1 MEHRTLDEL
10 RSSALTAPARA
21 MTRREKLERWATLL
35 ERHQAPLKAL
45 AGIEFLTT
53 DKRLALRGDN
63 SPLALAYAPN
73 DPDTIYLGSNNIYRT
88 TNGGQSWAQMQN
100 THVDNIAFAF
110 TASVVIG
117 FSFVPGAWGVKWL
130 TVRPSRSVTSTRPLR
145 GAAGSISLGSGMS
158 CTRSFTART
167 LGSFMCS

>member
-35 ERHQAPLKAL
+35 ERHTAPLKAL

-63 SPLALAYAPN
+63 SPLALAYA
-73 DPDTIYLGSNNIYRT
+73 DPVLREQGLCSDQLGAGMAFFGLSSTEAHRLLCVCHCGRT
-88 TNGGQSWAQMQN
+88 VQGDQLAVRLRYAARHPVLFRFFN
-100 THVDNIAFAF
+100 
-110 TASVVIG
+110 
-117 FSFVPGAWGVKWL
+117 WL
-130 TVRPSRSVTSTRPLR
+130 
-145 GAAGSISLGSGMS
+145 
-158 CTRSFTART
+158 
-167 LGSFMCS
+167 